1 MVCPL
6 SKPIILICERAA
18 KLEALLAS
26 FRGGSAGAFRGLA
39 RRTTA
44 ARRATFIIPAVDG
57 FGIVVRGLW
66 RLGMFVGHYPL
77 LLFKGLIRQRH
88 SGTAAREQFADRHK
102 TVADFRL
109 WRA

>member
-1 MVCPL
+1 MPSPRMVCPL

-39 RRTTA
+39 RRT
-44 ARRATFIIPAVDG
+44 IPAVDG

-77 LLFKGLIRQRH
+77 LLFKGL
-88 SGTAAREQFADRHK
+88 TFKEAA
-102 TVADFRL
+102 
-109 WRA
+109 